1 MSIAE
6 KDSAAQTAFSS
17 AGFKKA
23 ITLTVL
29 RRISERGHSKSGRFF
44 RGAKNG

>member
-17 AGFKKA
+17 AGFKKSDYIDSPA
-23 ITLTVL
+23 PD
-29 RRISERGHSKSGRFF
+29 F
-44 RGAKNG
+44 RKGT